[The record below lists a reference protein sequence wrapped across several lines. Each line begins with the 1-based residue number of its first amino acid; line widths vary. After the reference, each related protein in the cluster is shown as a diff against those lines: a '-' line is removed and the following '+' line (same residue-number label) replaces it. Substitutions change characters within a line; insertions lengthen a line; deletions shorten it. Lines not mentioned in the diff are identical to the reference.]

1 VLSDGVKPFVFVLA
15 DDKAARRPVETGFEQ
30 DGRVW
35 VHTGLKVG
43 DRVIVGGIE
52 RVKDGAAVRLESDKP
67 ATNPKGGKPAS
78 KAAKS

>member
-1 VLSDGVKPFVFVLA
+1 VLGDGMKQFAFVLA

-35 VHTGLKVG
+35 IRTGLKVG

-52 RVKDGAAVRLESDKP
+52 RVKDGATVRLEGSP
-67 ATNPKGGKPAS
+67 AKGGEEKRSTADGRQ
-78 KAAKS
+78 